1 VLAVVAP
8 QKSQLP
14 IELPLSGGG
23 GGGARATFDR
33 K

>member
-1 VLAVVAP
+1 VLAVVAA

-23 GGGARATFDR
+23 GARATFDR